1 MDLVN
6 YISKLNT
13 NVFALRNDDDLADRY
28 VKFIFNFFLLF
39 WCFLHQEICI
49 IVCNINQIC
58 LIPIKLF

>member
-28 VKFIFNFFLLF
+28 VKFIFNFFFILVLP
-39 WCFLHQEICI
+39 IPKKCI
-49 IVCNINQIC
+49 IVCNSNIVYMPSSN
-58 LIPIKLF
+58 

>member
-28 VKFIFNFFLLF
+28 VKFIFYFFYFGAPFTKKYAL
-39 WCFLHQEICI
+39 
-49 IVCNINQIC
+49 
-58 LIPIKLF
+58 

>member
-28 VKFIFNFFLLF
+28 VKFIFNFLLF
-39 WCFLHQEICI
+39 WCSLFQEICI
-49 IVCNINQIC
+49 IVCNINIVYM
-58 LIPIKLF
+58 PSSN